1 MTNDYKMPDWKR
13 QTTIKYLTGAP
24 HNNLNAFLLAIGS
37 EVQSVHTRL
46 KYKWSLET
54 RARQQKQESFRFK
67 SDESYYSS
75 DKSGGA
81 APLGAKTAI

>member
-1 MTNDYKMPDWKR
+1 M
-13 QTTIKYLTGAP
+13 
-24 HNNLNAFLLAIGS
+24 
-37 EVQSVHTRL
+37 QSVHTRL
-46 KYKWSLET
+46 KSNWSLET

-81 APLGAKTAI
+81 APLGAKTAIKIVTCAPLSNESYYSSDKSGGGAPLGAKTAI

>member
-1 MTNDYKMPDWKR
+1 M
-13 QTTIKYLTGAP
+13 
-24 HNNLNAFLLAIGS
+24 
-37 EVQSVHTRL
+37 QSVHTRL

-81 APLGAKTAI
+81 APRGRIHEGFYRVESIRQIQMRVFTV